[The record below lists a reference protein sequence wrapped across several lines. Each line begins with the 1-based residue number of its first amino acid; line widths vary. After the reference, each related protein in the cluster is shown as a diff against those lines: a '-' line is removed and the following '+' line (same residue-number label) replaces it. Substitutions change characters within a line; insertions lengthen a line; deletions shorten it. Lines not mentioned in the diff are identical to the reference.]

1 MEDLKPIPL
10 SALQHYAFCPRQCAL
25 IHNEQAWAD
34 NWHTA
39 KGNILHERVDEG
51 LPETRKGIRYERSV
65 HVNAPQLR
73 LVGILDLLEVDLVSK
88 QLTPVEYKKGKTKTD
103 NWDRIQL
110 CAQAL
115 CLEEMRQTRINEGA
129 LWYWRSRRRERV
141 MFDDTL
147 REQTLAVIKQVAE
160 LFDSLAIPKAVYG
173 KHCQSCSLVDLCNP
187 RWTAKDL
194 SRNYIMSLFE
204 EGDEETAE

>member
-173 KHCQSCSLVDLCNP
+173 KHCQSCSLIDLCNP

>member
-88 QLTPVEYKKGKTKTD
+88 RLTPVEYKKGKTKTD

-173 KHCQSCSLVDLCNP
+173 KHCQSCSLIDLCNP